1 MVSFLPKFSQ
11 AADDF
16 AKRNKLRKLGDSK
29 EAAAKWVAALDGT
42 LEAWD
47 EWYHS
52 AGKELTELAKRTR
65 GSILSFR
72 WGANSFKNV
81 CSYPSVSS
89 LSVYDNV

>member
-16 AKRNKLRKLGDSK
+16 AKRNKLWKLGDSK
-29 EAAAKWVAALDGT
+29 EAAAKWVAAPDGT

-52 AGKELTELAKRTR
+52 AGKELTELAKKNPRQH
-65 GSILSFR
+65 SILQMRCEFVQECLQLP
-72 WGANSFKNV
+72 F
-81 CSYPSVSS
+81 SVFPFCMTI
-89 LSVYDNV
+89 